1 MSLLPPGRHQVCIHY
16 LDRGV
21 LDFTVIES
29 GERHGIRLFKN
40 QLLRLNIALITQK
53 LDIDRPHGG
62 QVVLT
67 VIVKTNGDQAFN
79 SVTRI
84 EAPVRVIPFETSV
97 PTPAALADLPVLDF
111 EDVE

>member
-53 LDIDRPHGG
+53 MTIDQPHGG

-67 VIVKTNGDQAFN
+67 VIIKTNGDQVFN

-84 EAPVRVIPFETSV
+84 EAPTQVIPFGS
-97 PTPAALADLPVLDF
+97 VLDGRVDG
-111 EDVE
+111 ECMILM